1 MYYVILSEVK
11 NLLKTFRYARYDI
24 GGCYIFTRFANLQP
38 FLLYFIDWHIFLPK
52 KYKIEWGLYIQQMR
66 RADSPSHLI

>member
-38 FLLYFIDWHIFLPK
+38 FLILNYTFSNIFIK
-52 KYKIEWGLYIQQMR
+52 K
-66 RADSPSHLI
+66 